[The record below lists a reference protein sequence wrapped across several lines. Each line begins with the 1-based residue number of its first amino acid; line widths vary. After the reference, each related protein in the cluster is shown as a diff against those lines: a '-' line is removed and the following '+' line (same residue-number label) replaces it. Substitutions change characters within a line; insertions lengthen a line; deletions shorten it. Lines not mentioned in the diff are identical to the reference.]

1 MEKIKM
7 KNLKNFVFT
16 TLLFLFAQSV
26 YSFDWPQSEI
36 TANSFKS
43 YFGQNRDSLLSTSLI
58 FTEPTEIKAAEKGF
72 ILAILTED
80 KDEMDFFP
88 STLGTAV
95 IISHEDNMLSVYGN
109 IDQETLTL
117 NYRNSKTVDAGEI
130 IGQVGIS
137 GYQVEKGNL
146 EFQIIDTNNKSAINP
161 KILMPRT
168 ESELPLRFA
177 GIMIE
182 SKDKDIYDANIY
194 KTYKSGLYRVYF
206 KRNEIAVPYKTAVS
220 INGILVDQISYD
232 TITQRD
238 NKLCVNGKKKYTSAD
253 VFPDGQLQLL
263 GEAMFTP
270 GRVDLGLSITDFFG
284 NVQQLNYNII
294 IK

>member
-1 MEKIKM
+1 M
-7 KNLKNFVFT
+7 KNLKNFVS
-16 TLLFLFAQSV
+16 LMLFFFFIRATA

-36 TANSFKS
+36 TINSFKS
-43 YFGQNRDSLLSTSLI
+43 YFGQNRGNILSTSLI
-58 FTEPTEIKAAEKGF
+58 FAEPTEIKAAENGF

-80 KDEMDFFP
+80 KDETDFFP

-95 IISHEDNMLSVYGN
+95 ILSHEDNMLSVYGN
-109 IDQETLTL
+109 INSETLTL
-117 NYRNSKTVDAGEI
+117 NDRKEKNIDAGAT

-146 EFQIIDTNNKSAINP
+146 EFQVIDTNNKSAINP

-168 ESELPLRFA
+168 ESDLPLKLA
-177 GIMIE
+177 GIMIAN
-182 SKDKDIYDANIY
+182 KNKNIYDANVCKSY
-194 KTYKSGLYRVYF
+194 NSGLYRVYF
-206 KRNEIAVPYKTAVS
+206 KRNEIAVPYKTSIS
-220 INGILVDQISYD
+220 INGIVVDLISYD
-232 TITQRD
+232 TITQEN
-238 NKLCVNGKKKYTSAD
+238 NKICVKGKKKYTSAD
-253 VFPDGQLQLL
+253 IFPDDELQLI

-270 GRVDLGLSITDFFG
+270 GRANLGLSVTDFFG